1 MNKTLKAVLS
11 LILSL
16 VLVCSLASA
25 VFAEGCRTII
35 RDVHEAY
42 NLVVETDLIAIYKA
56 TLHSGGKSEDVYYVV
71 CKGLDFTAFDPEQPR
86 SYANAIKIGLSCE
99 NNTYVKTLTAAVK
112 AKIPEGE
119 KIVFLGHS
127 MGGMVIQQVIAN
139 SEIKAKY
146 DILYSTAIGSPY
158 ILTKGSK
165 EGTLRRVVDR
175 LDPVPFLSIPLLANP
190 TIGNVSLETSF
201 LAPLVHF
208 RSYEKGSCWNG
219 YDCLGVK
226 NGGAYVELGEL
237 IYYACA

>member
-16 VLVCSLASA
+16 VLVCSLASV
-25 VFAEGCRTII
+25 VFAEGGRKISN
-35 RDVHEAY
+35 VHEAY
-42 NLVVETDLIAIYKA
+42 KLVVETDLIAIYDA
-56 TLHSGGKSEDVYYVV
+56 TLHRGGEAEDVYYVV

-99 NNTYVKTLTAAVK
+99 NNTYVKALIAAVK
-112 AKIPEGE
+112 TIPEGE

-190 TIGNVSLETSF
+190 SIGNVSLETSF

-237 IYYACA
+237 IYYARA

>member
-25 VFAEGCRTII
+25 VFAEGGRKISN
-35 RDVHEAY
+35 VHEAY

-56 TLHSGGKSEDVYYVV
+56 TLHRSSQAENVYYVV
-71 CKGLDFTAFDPEQPR
+71 CKGLDFTAFDPSEPR

-99 NNTYVKTLTAAVK
+99 NNTYVKALIAAVK
-112 AKIPEGE
+112 TIPEGE

-127 MGGMVIQQVIAN
+127 MGGMVIQQAIAN
-139 SEIKAKY
+139 KEIKDKY
-146 DILYSTAIGSPY
+146 DIVYSTAIGSPY
-158 ILTKGSK
+158 ILTAGSK

-175 LDPVPFLSIPLLANP
+175 LDPVPFLSIPLLVNP

-201 LAPLVHF
+201 IAPLVHF
-208 RSYEKGSCWNG
+208 RSYEKGSCWNA

-226 NGGAYVELGEL
+226 GGGAYVELNEC
-237 IYYACA
+237 IYRA